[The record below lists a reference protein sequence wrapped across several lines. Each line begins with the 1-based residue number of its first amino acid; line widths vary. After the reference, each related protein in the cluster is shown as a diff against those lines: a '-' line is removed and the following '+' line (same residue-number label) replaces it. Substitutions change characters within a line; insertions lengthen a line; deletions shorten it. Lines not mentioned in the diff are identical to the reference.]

1 MSDPNPSS
9 FGVALT
15 ADQSLGRYGSQ
26 TITGTSAQTPASGV
40 TAWCAIVVVSPCV
53 FTSLT
58 GTHSG
63 TSGVTYP
70 AGHVIYGRFTA
81 LTLASGTVD
90 VYNADPA

>member
-9 FGVALT
+9 FGIALT

-26 TITGTSAQTPASGV
+26 TITGTSAQTPATGV
-40 TAWCAIVVVSPCV
+40 TAWCAIVVVDDAV

-58 GTHSG
+58 GNHTGS
-63 TSGVTYP
+63 SGVTYP
-70 AGHVIYGRFTA
+70 KGHVIYGRFTG
-81 LTLASGTVD
+81 LQLASGTVD